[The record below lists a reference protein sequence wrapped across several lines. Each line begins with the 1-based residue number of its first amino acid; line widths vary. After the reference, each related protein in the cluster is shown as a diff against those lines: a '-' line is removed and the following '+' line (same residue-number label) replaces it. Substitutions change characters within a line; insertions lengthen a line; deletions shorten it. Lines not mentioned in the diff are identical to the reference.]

1 MRSSPISTV
10 RTFVL
15 NEGQKRV
22 NLESAE
28 ASPGDIV
35 VCDGMQ
41 LRVPEPG
48 THRGYSGKV
57 WVNTALNGS
66 VSMGCRTEVAW
77 GHLYIGIAR
86 ADGSGAREDSEVRT
100 SGFGRGVQ
108 KHDRALRPAS
118 ASGLRECRAVI
129 RSLLY
134 LLLRRVL
141 GLVGQNDRMAAE
153 AELEI
158 AVLRHQVTI
167 LRRRVKRPVYRASD
181 RAFLAAASRMLRRE
195 AWGRSWFGPRPSCGG
210 TGSW

>member
-1 MRSSPISTV
+1 
-10 RTFVL
+10 
-15 NEGQKRV
+15 
-22 NLESAE
+22 
-28 ASPGDIV
+28 
-35 VCDGMQ
+35 
-41 LRVPEPG
+41 
-48 THRGYSGKV
+48 
-57 WVNTALNGS
+57 
-66 VSMGCRTEVAW
+66 MGCRTEVAW